1 MNAAQ
6 GLQQLFAEHRDSL
19 LRYLRAHGAG
29 EAAEDCLQDLWLR
42 IAEGRVGPIAN
53 PRSYFFRM
61 ATNLMIDRRRAES
74 MARRREQDW
83 TELVSSEGDDPRAQ
97 PDAERQT
104 LSRQQ
109 LEIVE
114 AAMRGLPP
122 RALSIFR
129 RHRIDGRSQREIARE
144 MGLSPSTIESDL
156 RLVYRQLLIIKGRL
170 DEE

>member
-1 MNAAQ
+1 MTAAQ

-19 LRYLRAHGAG
+19 LRYLRAHGPG
-29 EAAEDCLQDLWLR
+29 EAADDCLQDLWLR
-42 IAEGRVGPIAN
+42 IAEARVGPIAN

-74 MARRREQDW
+74 MARRREREW

-97 PDAERQT
+97 PDAERQA

-109 LEIVE
+109 LDIVE
-114 AAMRGLPP
+114 AAMRGLPS
-122 RALSIFR
+122 RALGIFR
-129 RHRIDGRSQREIARE
+129 RHRLDGRSHREIARE

-156 RLVYRQLLIIKGRL
+156 RVVYRQLLIIKERL